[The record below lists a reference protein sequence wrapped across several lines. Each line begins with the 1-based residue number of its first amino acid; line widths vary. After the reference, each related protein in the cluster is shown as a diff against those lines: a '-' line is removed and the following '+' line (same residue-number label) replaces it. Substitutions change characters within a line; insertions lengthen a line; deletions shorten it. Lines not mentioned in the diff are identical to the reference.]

1 MAKIKPARADASVK
15 FDGFSGLGQATPL
28 GKGCYDL
35 CDLRPAPDGSL
46 TPRAGY
52 RKLFS
57 FPGERIRGLW
67 DGTLEGIYHC
77 FAAAGD
83 RVYLLT
89 LDGHV
94 KTTVASISADEE
106 DVNFLCH
113 EDTLYLLTGEE
124 ILSYSVTDKAF
135 STVVPYTPLYG
146 ENWDPV
152 TMGEVKEVFNLLTPT
167 IRVHYSNPNG
177 SSKFFLPFY
186 AKSVEKVRIGRIIT
200 KEFTLSDSK
209 HYVTVPPGANYL
221 GVEISFTIDLAWESR
236 DLLMRSRAGFV
247 RPGVQYDRMLLSG
260 GSPDAKVY
268 PSATVT
274 DAMLSYCRSFH
285 PDAKPLYFRADDAL
299 YLGNSDH
306 PVNCFFAHR
315 DKVFAFN
322 HDEGW
327 MLFEEDGH
335 TNALHVTE
343 QIGTAGA
350 GAAARCGES
359 MAIAGKDGLYVIS
372 SLSSHPED
380 LSFRCI
386 PYPDALPRGS
396 AFLQN
401 VLLDWHG
408 EHSELWLRDRS
419 ATDGSVWIRNVEK
432 EIWYRFDGIP
442 ATCFRRIT
450 EGNCF
455 GTANGTVYLFDPTRD
470 TDDGKEITLKW
481 RMAPHDLGMPETMR
495 RSLRLSLVGD
505 LDAGNAMLRVIRDGK
520 ADTCLLSGKS
530 GGGIEQFDLRFPVRR
545 HRFLEIELTL
555 PASNGVRLCKLGVY
569 TKR

>member
-77 FAAAGD
+77 FAAAED

-94 KTTVASISADEE
+94 KTTVASISAGEE

-247 RPGVQYDRMLLSG
+247 RPGDLGRDTVEEEERATYLL
-260 GSPDAKVY
+260 
-268 PSATVT
+268 
-274 DAMLSYCRSFH
+274 RFW
-285 PDAKPLYFRADDAL
+285 R
-299 YLGNSDH
+299 
-306 PVNCFFAHR
+306 
-315 DKVFAFN
+315 
-322 HDEGW
+322 
-327 MLFEEDGH
+327 EEDGEVRMEKSTKDCVIRRVATGLSH
-335 TNALHVTE
+335 YPVAYFHWHECKNSYLGSAPVSDMVANQKYINTAYAMAMKHMSDTAFSKIVYDKSRIPEWSNEIGEAIAAMGGGNVGDAVSVVGVGKLQEGYLELIENVIENTKAMMGATESAL
-343 QIGTAGA
+343 GD
-350 GAAARCGES
+350 AAANNTS
-359 MAIAGKDGLYVIS
+359 AILALQTASRLTLHHVRANFY
-372 SLSSHPED
+372 
-380 LSFRCI
+380 RCI
-386 PYPDALPRGS
+386 GKLA
-396 AFLQN
+396 
-401 VLLDWHG
+401 
-408 EHSELWLRDRS
+408 
-419 ATDGSVWIRNVEK
+419 
-432 EIWYRFDGIP
+432 EIWADMLCTYCPPERLLAVCREDGTNGAKRANYGLLKTQLLR
-442 ATCFRRIT
+442 ATA
-450 EGNCF
+450 E
-455 GTANGTVYLFDPTRD
+455 
-470 TDDGKEITLKW
+470 
-481 RMAPHDLGMPETMR
+481 
-495 RSLRLSLVGD
+495 
-505 LDAGNAMLRVIRDGK
+505 AGNADRYTPTSTVTVLDKLLEMGALTVKDYLELLPDGVLADRDAVKEKIR
-520 ADTCLLSGKS
+520 
-530 GGGIEQFDLRFPVRR
+530 
-545 HRFLEIELTL
+545 
-555 PASNGVRLCKLGVY
+555 
-569 TKR
+569 TKGDITNE